1 MFLTHVI
8 AVRTLSTPE
17 YGEFSSAIAL
27 VGIVGVGASA
37 VQAITVKRVK
47 GATVLI
53 LPRSRVAVD
62 LVALGLVATSV
73 GLMSYLIIGVPV
85 ATSMLL
91 AIWVPAAVALARAN
105 GEIQGRELLILLHGG
120 TTLVAAVVLGVS
132 GGLSRIAPTVEIFL
146 VGRLVITVMF
156 AFVLLRSVDVSPL
169 NGVRFVSRGL
179 IHSTAVV
186 TSMWFAANLNVLMGR
201 VALDEESAGQ
211 IAVAAM
217 LVNSVLLMPSLI
229 ASAVYPR
236 AVRMMRDERGLARL
250 LVLSGTLAAG
260 IQIMVA
266 LLLLLTKGFLID
278 WLAGSQYTEAEQLV
292 FPLALAY
299 VPLGTCIV
307 VSQFLLAIGRL
318 LDGLAFVGLVGLTAF
333 IAVNGATDAQSFVQ
347 SLQAAA
353 SFLLAGLLFQVLLM
367 MRKSRGQI

>member
-62 LVALGLVATSV
+62 LVALGLVATSI

>member
-53 LPRSRVAVD
+53 PPRSRVAVD

-250 LVLSGTLAAG
+250 LVLSGTLVAG